1 MSATEQ
7 IINGLMNVVSQKDKK
22 VTTPYD
28 TAGTVTR
35 VEGDTVWVHFVGGVD
50 ETPVQLTI
58 AAKEGDTVQ
67 VRVGGGTAWL
77 VGNQSAPPT
86 DDKAANDAH
95 KAADD
100 AAGAAYKAH
109 LAADEAMSAAARA
122 AEQMATAVIQI
133 NSDIADLQ
141 SQIDGNVTSWFFD
154 YDPTLSNYPASEWIA
169 EGTESVHLGDTFYN
183 TDNGYAYRWMSDGAT
198 PPTYSW
204 QRISDTDVTQA
215 LAMAAAAQDTADS
228 KRRVFVTTPTPPYDV
243 GDLWF
248 AGNSGDILTCT
259 TAKDESGTYSATD
272 FTKLNKYTDDTRA
285 EQAYSYAGQAATA
298 AAAAQSSANDAATA
312 AANAQTSANAA
323 ATAASNAQ
331 DSADDAMTAAQDAQ
345 DSADDAA
352 TAAGNAMTEAQ
363 AAHTAANNAQTSANN
378 AATAA
383 GNAQTSADNAAT
395 AASRAQARADSAVTA
410 ASTAQAAANAAQT
423 SADNAQESADKAQ
436 VSANNAGG
444 YAAQALGN
452 LSTVQ
457 SVAETLQWVTDHG
470 TMTLTTDTAIDPTH
484 VYFTQDADGDY
495 VVGGVHYSV
504 VVEPVAADL
513 STYYVLSIDESLQN
527 YVGTHLAVTDEGLWI
542 LPAAT
547 GFKVLIATGNGTG
560 YPVAGTYIIDATGAT
575 IARFAADTQIGKT
588 GGHKL
593 IVNERSLELDDENG
607 TKRLFA
613 GKPSAR
619 LTHVREAFTTSVAT
633 VKRPTYTVDVSSGV
647 TATTLEGTAC
657 TVSDI
662 TTNSFIITGAESAAY
677 IADYYTPDAIYS
689 YSLGNGTQTVY
700 SNNAVSESNGQA
712 YGVNAHAENN
722 AIAMGKNS
730 HAQGDGTIAV
740 AECQTVIG
748 MYNDTSFYE
757 VEIPDSGGGV
767 TRGWLP
773 FAFVIGN
780 GNAALNRRTNAFA
793 VDWNGGVRMALNT
806 AAREGYEDHDLY
818 AAITALGWESEVIV

>member
-1 MSATEQ
+1 MSAQDQ
-7 IINGLMNVVSQKDKK
+7 IIKQLADSMRKPSK
-22 VTTPYD
+22 TSSYD
-28 TAGTVTR
+28 TTAKVVRIEDGVC
-35 VEGDTVWVHFVGGVD
+35 WVHIDGGAD
-50 ETPVQLTI
+50 ETPVSMTI
-58 AAKEGDTVQ
+58 NAKEGDDVQ
-67 VRVGGGTAWL
+67 VRVGGGGAWL
-77 VGNQSAPPT
+77 TGNRTAPPT
-86 DDKAANDAH
+86 DDKKANAAQHTADGAVGLAKTALQDAQVAH
-95 KAADD
+95 D
-100 AAGAAYKAH
+100 AAISAQASAESAAIA
-109 LAADEAMSAAARA
+109 AGQAQQSADE
-122 AEQMATAVIQI
+122 
-133 NSDIADLQ
+133 
-141 SQIDGNVTSWFFD
+141 
-154 YDPTLSNYPASEWIA
+154 
-169 EGTESVHLGDTFYN
+169 
-183 TDNGYAYRWMSDGAT
+183 
-198 PPTYSW
+198 
-204 QRISDTDVTQA
+204 
-215 LAMAAAAQDTADS
+215 
-228 KRRVFVTTPTPPYDV
+228 
-243 GDLWF
+243 
-248 AGNSGDILTCT
+248 
-259 TAKDESGTYSATD
+259 
-272 FTKLNKYTDDTRA
+272 
-285 EQAYSYAGQAATA
+285 AATA
-298 AAAAQSSANDAATA
+298 AE
-312 AANAQTSANAA
+312 NAQE
-323 ATAASNAQ
+323 
-331 DSADDAMTAAQDAQ
+331 
-345 DSADDAA
+345 SADDAA

-363 AAHTAANNAQTSANN
+363 AAHTAANNAQTSADN

-484 VYFTQDADGDY
+484 VYFVQEAGGDY
-495 VVGGVHYSV
+495 VVGGAHYSV

-542 LPAAT
+542 LPAST

-593 IVNERSLELDDENG
+593 IVNERSLELDNENSE
-607 TKRLFA
+607 KIFFA
-613 GKPSAR
+613 GKPSNG
-619 LTHVREAFTTSVAT
+619 LTHVREVFTVGITAIQ
-633 VKRPTYTVDVSSGV
+633 RPSHTVDVASGV
-647 TATTLEGTAC
+647 TATTIDGTAC

-662 TTNSFIITGAESAAY
+662 TTNSFIISGGGDTPVY
-677 IADYYTPDAIYS
+677 IADYYTPDTIYC
-689 YSLGNGTQTVY
+689 YALGNGVQTIY

-773 FAFVIGN
+773 FAFIIGN

-806 AAREGYEDHDLY
+806 AEREGYEDHDLY

>member
-1 MSATEQ
+1 MSAQDQ
-7 IINGLMNVVSQKDKK
+7 IIKQLAESMRKPPKTS
-22 VTTPYD
+22 PYD
-28 TAGTVTR
+28 TTAKVVRIEDGVA
-35 VEGDTVWVHFVGGVD
+35 WVHIDGGAD
-50 ETPVQLTI
+50 ETPVSMTI
-58 AAKEGDTVQ
+58 NAKEGDDVQ
-67 VRVGGGTAWL
+67 VRVGGGGAWL
-77 VGNQSAPPT
+77 TGNRTAPPT
-86 DDKAANDAH
+86 DDKKANAAQHTADGAVGLAKTALQDAQVAH
-95 KAADD
+95 D
-100 AAGAAYKAH
+100 AAISAQASAESAAIA
-109 LAADEAMSAAARA
+109 AGQAQQSADE
-122 AEQMATAVIQI
+122 
-133 NSDIADLQ
+133 
-141 SQIDGNVTSWFFD
+141 
-154 YDPTLSNYPASEWIA
+154 
-169 EGTESVHLGDTFYN
+169 
-183 TDNGYAYRWMSDGAT
+183 
-198 PPTYSW
+198 
-204 QRISDTDVTQA
+204 
-215 LAMAAAAQDTADS
+215 
-228 KRRVFVTTPTPPYDV
+228 
-243 GDLWF
+243 
-248 AGNSGDILTCT
+248 
-259 TAKDESGTYSATD
+259 
-272 FTKLNKYTDDTRA
+272 
-285 EQAYSYAGQAATA
+285 AATA
-298 AAAAQSSANDAATA
+298 AE
-312 AANAQTSANAA
+312 NAQE
-323 ATAASNAQ
+323 
-331 DSADDAMTAAQDAQ
+331 
-345 DSADDAA
+345 SADDAA

-484 VYFTQDADGDY
+484 VYFVQEAGGDY
-495 VVGGVHYSV
+495 VVGGTHYSV
-504 VVEPVAADL
+504 VTEPVAADL
-513 STYYVLSIDESLQN
+513 STYYELSIDESLQN

-542 LPAAT
+542 LPAST
-547 GFKVLIATGNGTG
+547 GYKVLVATGNGTA
-560 YPVAGTYIIDATGAT
+560 YPTAGTYVIDATGAT
-575 IARFAADTQIGKT
+575 VARFSTESQIGKSN
-588 GGHKL
+588 GHKL
-593 IVNERSLELDDENG
+593 IVNDRMLELNDENG

-613 GKPSAR
+613 GKPSAG

-722 AIAMGKNS
+722 SVAMGKNS